1 MDEGF
6 MKKTVSC
13 HILLQIISEFVFG
26 VWGNYLKIL
35 TFVVIILR
43 SSVHFVD
50 RKKRDIGGCDKKYKI
65 VKNITR

>member
-1 MDEGF
+1 MDEGS

-35 TFVVIILR
+35 TFVGIILR

-50 RKKRDIGGCDKKYKI
+50 RKK
-65 VKNITR
+65 T